1 MNKGKTSH
9 RKTTGANLNVDYIE
23 RLWRLFRSQ
32 PDAVSPPWRDYF
44 QRVTDRDVDRDG
56 RAASGVQP
64 SFAPQSIFD
73 PAGAGGP
80 SKNGAPPRAIDAE
93 KQQQVAGLIESYRK
107 WGRRAAA
114 LDPLERGRLEVQ
126 ELSLEFH
133 GLHQDDLRR
142 QFAASDLPGPRMRRL
157 DDVVEHL
164 QRVYCGTI
172 GWQYLHLEDADA
184 RRWLM
189 QQIENP
195 SQDGLAADGDLQLRI
210 LHRLTAADVFEQFV
224 RKKYVGAKTFSLAGA
239 ESLIPLLDIAIE
251 QAAESGVLEI
261 VLGMTHR
268 GRLNVLANILGK
280 RPQEIFR
287 EFDDN
292 DAQRR
297 RGKGDV
303 RYHLGYSSDCQTA
316 RGDRMHVSLC
326 FNPSHLEFVNPVALG
341 RTRAKQQRAHDRK
354 RRHAMAVLIHGD
366 AGFAGEGIVQE
377 SLNLARLDD
386 YTIGG
391 ALHIVVNN
399 QLGFTTPPE
408 QARSTTYSTDI
419 ARGLST
425 PIFHVHG
432 EDLEAVVRVTRLAL
446 EYRRRFQR
454 DVVIDLYGYRRW
466 GHNEMDEPSFTQPDM
481 YRRIENRPDVRELYV
496 RRLVDAGLVTRE
508 HADRLQEEQQTRL
521 EVEFEAADNSRASVR
536 SQSLGG
542 IWTGFQGGLEPAD
555 DDPQT
560 AVEQEVLHDLLRG
573 LVDVPDGFQL
583 HRKLE
588 QGLKQRREMLDGE
601 RPLDWSTAE
610 ALALASLLV
619 EGRPVRL
626 SGQDTVRGTFSQ
638 RHAVWHDAE
647 NGETHMPLAH
657 LADDQAPVEIVNS
670 PLCEAGAMGYEY
682 GFSLDYPEAL
692 VAWEAQFG
700 DFWNAAQVIFDQFIA
715 SAEDKWSRL
724 SGLVLMLPH
733 GFEGQGP
740 EHSSARLE
748 RLLLSCAEH
757 NLQVTVPSTPAQ
769 LFHCLRRQVLRR
781 WRKPL
786 AMLTP
791 KSLLRHRLV
800 VSNLDDLST
809 GRFQR
814 VLPDDPQRAADAN
827 RLLLCCG
834 KVYYDLL
841 KAREQRRRED
851 VAIARVEQLYPF
863 PSVQIQQLLEPLSDA
878 AAVYW
883 VQEEPANMGAWQFLK
898 LRWEEVESQKPLNR
912 ISRPASASPAG
923 GSHAAHKIEQREIID
938 RSFGN

>member
-1 MNKGKTSH
+1 MKEDKTS
-9 RKTTGANLNVDYIE
+9 RQATAAGNLNVEYVE
-23 RLWRLFRSQ
+23 RLWQVFHSQ
-32 PDAVSPPWRDYF
+32 PEAVPRPWRDYF
-44 QRVTDRDVDRDG
+44 ERI
-56 RAASGVQP
+56 RADDESP
-64 SFAPQSIFD
+64 SPAHCPFAPRSIFD
-73 PAGAGGP
+73 PAGAGRA
-80 SKNGAPPRAIDAE
+80 SANGAPAVAAAGR
-93 KQQQVAGLIESYRK
+93 KQHRVSLLIEAYRR
-107 WGRRAAA
+107 WGHLAAR
-114 LDPLERGRLEVQ
+114 LDPLERKRPEPV

-133 GLHQDDLRR
+133 GLDEADLR
-142 QFAASDLPGPRMRRL
+142 QKFTAGDLPGPELREL
-157 DDVVEHL
+157 GDIVEQL
-164 QRVYCGTI
+164 KRIYCGAI
-172 GWQYLHLEDADA
+172 GWQLAHLDDADA
-184 RRWLM
+184 RRWLTR
-189 QQIENP
+189 QIERSP
-195 SQDGLAADGDLQLRI
+195 GAGIGDDRDLQSRI
-210 LHRLTAADVFEQFV
+210 LHCLTAADVFEHFV
-224 RKKYVGAKTFSLAGA
+224 RKKYVGSKTFSLAGA
-239 ESLIPLLDIAIE
+239 ESLIPLLDVAIE
-251 QAAESGVLEI
+251 EAVESGVLEI

-268 GRLNVLANILGK
+268 GRLNVLSNILGK

-287 EFDDN
+287 EFEDN
-292 DAQRR
+292 DAPFC
-297 RGKGDV
+297 RGRGDV
-303 RYHLGYSSDCQTA
+303 RYHLGYSSDCQTR
-316 RGDRMHVSLC
+316 RGDRVHVSLC

-341 RTRAKQQRAHDRK
+341 RTRAKQQRADDHE
-354 RRHAMAVLIHGD
+354 RRHAMTVLIHGD

-377 SLNLARLDD
+377 SFNLARLED
-386 YTIGG
+386 YTVGG
-391 ALHIVVNN
+391 TLHIVVNN

-408 QARSTTYSTDI
+408 QGRSTTYPTDI
-419 ARGLST
+419 ACGLSA
-425 PIFHVHG
+425 PVFHVHG
-432 EDLEAVVRVTRLAL
+432 EDLDAVVRVTRLAM

-454 DVVIDLYGYRRW
+454 DAVIDLYGYRRW

-481 YRRIENRPDVRELYV
+481 YRRIEERPGVRELYA
-496 RRLVDAGLVTRE
+496 RRLLDAGVITRE
-508 HADRLQEEQQTRL
+508 DADRTQEEQQTRL
-521 EVEFEAADNSRASVR
+521 EVEFEAAENSRASVR

-542 IWTGFQGGLEPAD
+542 VWTGLLGGLEPD
-555 DDPQT
+555 EDEPET
-560 AVEQEVLHDLLRG
+560 AVAEETLHDLLRA
-573 LVDVPDGFQL
+573 LIKVPEGFHL

-588 QGLKQRREMLDGE
+588 QGLKRRREMIGGD
-601 RPLDWSTAE
+601 RPIDWSAAE
-610 ALALASLLV
+610 ALALASLSV

-638 RHAVWHDAE
+638 RHAVWHDT
-647 NGETHMPLAH
+647 ETDETYMPLAH

-700 DFWNAAQVIFDQFIA
+700 DFWNAAQVIFDQFVT

-757 NLQVTVPSTPAQ
+757 NLQVVVPSTPAQ

-791 KSLLRHRLV
+791 KSLLRRRLV
-800 VSNLDDLST
+800 VSTWDELSA

-841 KAREQRRRED
+841 KAREELQRQD
-851 VAIARVEQLYPF
+851 IAIARIEQFYPF
-863 PSVQIQQLLEPLSDA
+863 PRAQLQRLLEPLSGETP
-878 AAVYW
+878 VYW

-898 LRWEEVESQKPLNR
+898 LRWKEVSREKPLHR
-912 ISRPASASPAG
+912 VSRPASASPAS
-923 GSHAAHKIEQREIID
+923 GSHAAHKLEQQEIID
-938 RSFGN
+938 RALGE

>member
-1 MNKGKTSH
+1 MKEEKTSQN
-9 RKTTGANLNVDYIE
+9 TTGTDNLNVEYVE
-23 RLWRLFRSQ
+23 RLWQVFHSQ
-32 PDAVSPPWRDYF
+32 PEALPPHWRDYF
-44 QRVTDRDVDRDG
+44 ESMSADDET
-56 RAASGVQP
+56 SP
-64 SFAPQSIFD
+64 SPARCPFAPRSIFD
-73 PAGAGGP
+73 PAGAGRP
-80 SKNGAPPRAIDAE
+80 SANGAPAAVAADR
-93 KQQQVAGLIESYRK
+93 KQHRVSLLIEAYRR
-107 WGRRAAA
+107 WGHLAAR
-114 LDPLERGRLEVQ
+114 LDPLERERPEPA

-133 GLHQDDLRR
+133 GLDEADLR
-142 QFAASDLPGPRMRRL
+142 QKFAAGDLPGPELRLLGDIVEQLRRT
-157 DDVVEHL
+157 
-164 QRVYCGTI
+164 YCGAI
-172 GWQYLHLEDADA
+172 GWQFTHVDDADT
-184 RRWLM
+184 RRWLT
-189 QQIENP
+189 QQIEQSP
-195 SQDGLAADGDLQLRI
+195 DAGIGDDPDLQSRM
-210 LHRLTAADVFEQFV
+210 LHCLTAADVFEHFV
-224 RKKYVGAKTFSLAGA
+224 RKKYVGSKTFSLAGA
-239 ESLIPLLDIAIE
+239 ESLIPLLDVAIE

-268 GRLNVLANILGK
+268 GRLNVLSNILGK

-287 EFDDN
+287 EFEDN
-292 DAQRR
+292 DAPFC
-297 RGKGDV
+297 RGRGDV
-303 RYHLGYSSDCQTA
+303 RYHLGYSSDCQTR
-316 RGDRMHVSLC
+316 RGDRVHVSLC

-341 RTRAKQQRAHDRK
+341 RTRAKQQRADDHE
-354 RRHAMAVLIHGD
+354 RRHAMTVLIHGD

-377 SLNLARLDD
+377 SFNLARLAD
-386 YTIGG
+386 YTVGG
-391 ALHIVVNN
+391 TLHVVVNN

-408 QARSTTYSTDI
+408 EGRSTTYPTDI
-419 ARGLST
+419 ACGLSA
-425 PIFHVHG
+425 PVFHVHG
-432 EDLEAVVRVTRLAL
+432 EDLDAVVRVTRLAM

-481 YRRIENRPDVRELYV
+481 YRRIEEQPGVRELYV
-496 RRLVDAGLVTRE
+496 RRLVDAGVLRRE
-508 HADRLQEEQQTRL
+508 HADGLAKEQRARL
-521 EVEFEAADNSRASVR
+521 EVEFEAAENSRASVR

-542 IWTGFQGGLEPAD
+542 VWTGLFGGLEPD
-555 DDPQT
+555 EDEPET
-560 AVEQEVLHDLLRG
+560 AVAEETLHDLLRA
-573 LVDVPDGFQL
+573 LINVPEGFHL

-588 QGLKQRREMLDGE
+588 QGLKRRREMIEGD
-601 RPLDWSTAE
+601 RPIDWSAAE
-610 ALALASLLV
+610 ALALASLSV

-626 SGQDTVRGTFSQ
+626 SGQDTVRGAFSQ
-638 RHAVWHDAE
+638 RHAVWHDTE
-647 NGETHMPLAH
+647 TGETYMPLAH
-657 LADDQAPVEIVNS
+657 LAEDQAPVKIVNS

-700 DFWNAAQVIFDQFIA
+700 DFWNAAQVIFDQFVT

-757 NLQVTVPSTPAQ
+757 NLQVVVPSTPAQ

-800 VSNLDDLST
+800 VSPWDDLAG

-814 VLPDDPQRAADAN
+814 VLPDDAQRAADAN

-841 KAREQRRRED
+841 KAREERQRQD
-851 VAIARVEQLYPF
+851 IAIARIEQFYPF
-863 PSVQIQQLLEPLSDA
+863 PRAPLQKLLEPLSDETT
-878 AAVYW
+878 VYW

-898 LRWEEVESQKPLNR
+898 LRWEEVTREKPLR
-912 ISRPASASPAG
+912 RVSRPASASPAS
-923 GSHAAHKIEQREIID
+923 GSHAAHKLEQQEIID
-938 RSFGN
+938 RALGE